1 MASTGIRSG
10 IGLRAAFQEANDAG
24 GVNSRN
30 ITLVALDD
38 QGQGSLSLPNL
49 AVLNSTY
56 DALLIAAV
64 YMCSSFRALLPT
76 LVSAQIPLVG
86 PLVGLPSTR
95 HPFRDVV
102 INLRPSFA
110 DEAVALA
117 RFLVEFLRVQRIA
130 CFYTN
135 DDLGL
140 SGHGTLVDAL
150 NSVGLRLVVSAM
162 YAKDVAAPDMTL
174 PMETILGAQQKPQ
187 AVVLICLEADIA
199 QFITTF
205 RQDSRA
211 DSNCSFIFLSVSSA
225 SSLSSSLGP
234 QNWRNV
240 YFSRTVPMPDADYGL
255 SQHFT
260 QVVDKYIPAD
270 LLTDQLTFESYIAGR
285 FIVEVLKGISNRRL
299 SRETFL
305 DAVYNTRL
313 FYLDG
318 MPVGLYGRNFSGCQD
333 SICSCNSG
341 MRRVYIA
348 TFNPVSGRT
357 VSNANFPITQYP
369 LTQCAAS
376 HNLIRRPI
384 LFGQLVPT
392 DDPVTYNIAQNI
404 NAGLKFIFANVNAAG
419 GLNGRQYDVI
429 SAEYSGDPANATAA
443 LVDRWPVVALVGS
456 VVTNGMSLP
465 TSFPRIGTFDL
476 TPRPAEP
483 QFDMEDIRVL
493 ATTPMEMMALTSF
506 LVEHLGTTA
515 HFRVRRSANS
525 AALLDTLTK
534 SINTFQGVPASSAEF
549 DSAVAAFAG
558 LTTGYVLAIGNSA
571 DMVAWVRM
579 LQERPG
585 LTLLTI
591 KQCVTLLLGTGFTD
605 TNSSIVD
612 QVLFPLAVQASTSSG
627 SYSMSFSMAYGYNVG
642 TLLTK
647 VMGQSPAILSTSYT
661 TPANV
666 VKAWYDVQ
674 VLKLE
679 NMVVGPYYAANCTI
693 GGDSQCE
700 CNLGCRS
707 LAIVNL
713 ATKASYRYES
723 TTCHV
728 QFKPLQL
735 SAPSPSNFAMLSVV
749 LGVVLGMAFAL
760 AMAAWVVVRGK
771 RNNRAAPKDASQPF
785 CIIFT
790 DIQASTSL
798 WATIPNY
805 MAPALDVH
813 HHLVRKLIRKYNC
826 YEVKTIGDSF
836 MCATT
841 SPTQALRFALAVQ
854 ETFHQHDWGTT
865 AIDDA
870 YDTLVE
876 EVVKTPECWNG
887 LRVRVGIH
895 LGRGDIKRDPVSQG
909 YDYYGTVAN
918 IASRIES
925 VCHGGQVG
933 VSEAVHRAVG
943 GQMAGS
949 VWTDLGLHVLRGL
962 SEPQHLYQVL
972 PEGVLAERRFPP
984 LRISRVDGREEAF
997 GEETNDIP
1005 DAANTF
1011 PPFLEQVKVKKQT
1024 VVPYNDSPLSYCAA
1038 GKWVECHPLVIRG
1051 ETTAEELRKHYA
1063 ILQTG
1068 LSTLLSSQ
1076 AKLVKQQMLRQ
1087 LCDRMHVPDCGAE
1100 GPLLDKTLHGLI
1112 GRLLP
1117 ATIVQQAQ
1125 RTPAKFSSPRHRPR
1139 VRVAGHPRSL
1149 PSGSC
1154 QNCVVDVQP

>member
-240 YFSRTVPMPDADYGL
+240 YFSRTVPMPDADYDL
-255 SQHFT
+255 SRRFT
-260 QVVDKYIPAD
+260 RVVAKYIPAN
-270 LLTDQLTFESYIAGR
+270 LLTDQLTFESYIIGR
-285 FIVEVLKGISNRRL
+285 FIVELLKGIGGFHLDRSH
-299 SRETFL
+299 FL
-305 DAVYNTRL
+305 EAVYNTHL
-313 FYLDG
+313 FYLDDI
-318 MPVGLYGRNFSGCQD
+318 PVGLYGRNFTGCQD

-348 TFNPVSGRT
+348 TFDSETGKTISDAR
-357 VSNANFPITQYP
+357 FPTTQYSV
-369 LTQCAAS
+369 TECAAS
-376 HNLIRRPI
+376 NSLIRRPI
-384 LFGQLVPT
+384 LFGQLIPT
-392 DDPVTYNIAQNI
+392 DDPEAYRIALGVNT
-404 NAGLKFIFANVNAAG
+404 GLKAFFADINAAG
-419 GLNGRQYDVI
+419 GLNGRKYDVI
-429 SAEYSGDPANATAA
+429 SAEYSGDPGSTVAA
-443 LVDRWPVVALVGS
+443 LLDRWPLVALLCS
-456 VVTNGMSLP
+456 VVTGDVSLP
-465 TSFPRIGTFDL
+465 SGIPRIGTLDV
-476 TPRPAEP
+476 TPRPTEP
-483 QFDMEDIRVL
+483 PYVFDDVRIQS
-493 ATTPMEMMALTSF
+493 TTALDLMALTSF
-506 LVEHLGTTA
+506 VVQKMGA
-515 HFRVRRSANS
+515 AIHFRVRRSGSS
-525 AALLDTLTK
+525 AALLSTLTK
-534 SINTFQGVPASSAEF
+534 SAGTFQSVPASAFEF
-549 DSAVAAFAG
+549 DSAEAALDG
-558 LTTGYVLAIGNSA
+558 LSTGYVIGIGSSEDLLAWISLLGK
-571 DMVAWVRM
+571 
-579 LQERPG
+579 RPA
-585 LTLLTI
+585 LTLLTVKPCAMRI
-591 KQCVTLLLGTGFTD
+591 LAMESLD
-605 TNSSIVD
+605 RNASAMY
-612 QVLFPLAVQASTSSG
+612 QVLFPSMIQMDTTTECSSMPYSWQMGYLGGILVNKVLSQSSNTLSST
-627 SYSMSFSMAYGYNVG
+627 
-642 TLLTK
+642 
-647 VMGQSPAILSTSYT
+647 YT
-661 TPANV
+661 TAEDMID
-666 VKAWYDVQ
+666 AWYDVQ
-674 VLKLE
+674 VFRLA
-679 NMVVGPYYAANCTI
+679 NAVVGPYYAANCSTA
-693 GGDSQCE
+693 GDTQCQ
-700 CNLGCRS
+700 CNLGARTLVIVS
-707 LAIVNL
+707 LG
-713 ATKASYRYES
+713 ATSEGLHRYQSS
-723 TTCHV
+723 TCNV
-728 QFKPLQL
+728 VYVPLQE
-735 SAPSPSNFAMLSVV
+735 SAASKSITLPAVLAALLGTAVV
-749 LGVVLGMAFAL
+749 VVGVVGLVL
-760 AMAAWVVVRGK
+760 HGK
-771 RNNRAAPKDASQPF
+771 RNNRAAPKDESQPF

-790 DIQASTSL
+790 DIQASTTL
-798 WATIPNY
+798 WATLPSC
-805 MAPALDVH
+805 MAPALDTH
-813 HHLVRKLIRKYNC
+813 HRLIRKLIQKFKC

-836 MCATT
+836 MCATK
-841 SPTQALRFALAVQ
+841 SPAQALRFALAVQ
-854 ETFHQHDWGTT
+854 ETFHKFQWGTT
-865 AIDDA
+865 AFDDA
-870 YDTLVE
+870 YDSLVE
-876 EVVKTPECWNG
+876 DAVKMPECWNG

-895 LGRGDIKRDPVSQG
+895 YGTGNIKRDPVSQG